1 MDSPAPAPDPKP
13 RTVAAR
19 EFKTHCLQLIREV
32 GETGTEIVI
41 TRHNQPVARLAP
53 IQTEM
58 VPLSGRDKGRMQIF
72 GDIVASAWD
81 DESFDIEDNPDRV
94 VDPTGC

>member
-1 MDSPAPAPDPKP
+1 MESPAPAPDPKP

-19 EFKTHCLQLIREV
+19 EFKAHCLQLIREV

-41 TRHNQPVARLAP
+41 TRHKQPVARLAP
-53 IQTEM
+53 IQSEM
-58 VPLSGRDKGRMQIF
+58 KSLSGLFAGQIEIY

-94 VDPTGC
+94 VDPTGW